1 MNKGILAGIIVI
13 IAIVAVVGGYYGY
26 GVYQSNTYN
35 DLLLK
40 TEGENGTLFQTGKI
54 LNETNFTTKSYETN
68 IGNVK
73 QAINLTDL
81 TINQTQDMVN
91 IAPDNTTKEYA
102 QLRLKQ
108 YKDLRNIEEMYL
120 KLYEDIQASGIFG
133 AIGTISAMTN
143 ETNRL
148 TDEMTADQ
156 NSIIS
161 LVNSNPQLKNRLNQT
176 LGENQ
181 TKKLL
186 EPAFKTTSN

>member
-40 TEGENGTLFQTGKI
+40 TEGENGTLIQTGKI
-54 LNETNFTTKSYETN
+54 LNETNFTTKSYGTN

-91 IAPDNTTKEYA
+91 IAPDNATKEYA

-108 YKDLRNIEEMYL
+108 YKDLRSIEEMYL

-133 AIGTISAMTN
+133 AIGTINAMTN

>member
-91 IAPDNTTKEYA
+91 IAPDNATKEYA

-108 YKDLRNIEEMYL
+108 YKDLRSIEEMYL

-181 TKKLL
+181 TNKLL
-186 EPAFKTTSN
+186 EPVFKTTSN